1 MLSRSSSTIRIPYW
15 VIIYWVTTGS
25 TAVQSTVLA
34 YDSSTGGTAGAAV
47 NIAVLFEALI

>member
-34 YDSSTGGTAGAAV
+34 YDSSTGGAAV